1 MIEVR
6 KLEERELP
14 GAMELVWAVFRRFEA
29 PEYSAQG
36 IETFYAYI
44 QNMEQVKTLVIYGA
58 YRDGELA
65 GVLALRG
72 DHISLFF
79 VREEVQGRGIG
90 KTLFRYAAARAGRPM
105 TVHSSPYAVDIY
117 RRLGFVPTAEEQVE
131 DGIRYTPMRLE

>member
-44 QNMEQVKTLVIYGA
+44 QNMEQVKTLVTYGA

-79 VREEVQGRGIG
+79 VREKVQGRGIG
-90 KTLFRYAAARAGRPM
+90 KNLFRYAAARAGRPM

>member
-44 QNMEQVKTLVIYGA
+44 QNMEQVKTLVTYGA

-79 VREEVQGRGIG
+79 VREEAQGRGIG

-117 RRLGFVPTAEEQVE
+117 RRLGFVPTTEEQVE

>member
-14 GAMELVWAVFRRFEA
+14 GAMELVWAAFRRFEA
-29 PEYSAQG
+29 PEYSTQG

-44 QNMEQVKTLVIYGA
+44 QNMEQVKTLVTYGA

-72 DHISLFF
+72 DRISLFF